1 VVQRIARKIPV
12 LKMGVRFPP
21 RAYKNVNV
29 YGTSAHFLCVGV
41 SYFLCDFFVRKYHE
55 IYHVTLLVI
64 LDNFYKEG
72 ATIKRRGALTNVH
85 ARQVVENIAKQTPQT
100 ELKNFPE
107 TAVEFLRHCRI
118 KGLSPDTVKFYEK
131 ELKQTRCAFAEVG
144 MPLLDLRKITT
155 DHIERFIEYQQEIGR
170 ATSTINSRLR
180 AGRTFFNYCLRKN
193 YIQSNPYDGIKQLRA
208 RHEIGPTFTKRQLK
222 RLLDAP
228 DATTFVGLR
237 DLAIMLT
244 FAHTGIRLTELTS
257 LRVQD
262 VSFDEKGAINVQ
274 HAKNRYARRIPLT
287 VRLRAVLKA
296 YVEERGVLSHD
307 SLFINV
313 EDGPINARTIQER
326 LKQYG
331 KATGVDKEVPVSP
344 HAYRRTFCRLK
355 VEAGTNIFVLQR
367 LTGHNSLEIL
377 KRYVQIYGRDL
388 EEAIEQGFDGM

>member
-1 VVQRIARKIPV
+1 MRGGIVFFMRFFLQKIP
-12 LKMGVRFPP
+12 RYIP
-21 RAYKNVNV
+21 R
-29 YGTSAHFLCVGV
+29 
-41 SYFLCDFFVRKYHE
+41 
-55 IYHVTLLVI
+55 TLLI
-64 LDNFYKEG
+64 LLDNRYKEG

-85 ARQVVENIAKQTPQT
+85 ARQVVESITKQTPQA
-100 ELKNFPE
+100 EIKNFPE
-107 TAVEFLRHCRI
+107 TTIEFLRHCRI

-131 ELKQTRCAFAEVG
+131 ELKQTRRAFAEKD
-144 MPLLDLRKITT
+144 MPLHDLRKITS
-155 DHIERFIEYQQEIGR
+155 DHVERFIEYQQEIGR

-193 YIQSNPYDGIKQLRA
+193 YIQANPYDGIKQLRA

-222 RLLDAP
+222 KLLDCP

-237 DLAIMLT
+237 DLAVMLT

-287 VRLRAVLKA
+287 TRLRAVLKA

-326 LKQYG
+326 LKHYG
-331 KATGVDKEVPVSP
+331 KATGVNREVSVSP

-388 EEAIEQGFDGM
+388 EEAIEQGFDGV